1 MSGPLIT
8 LGKRLI
14 EDLIGSRRPLSRVEK
29 KVKQSKDYGREWKSK
44 IERRGTLVTRSYHPK
59 IMGPQRSGFPGG
71 PPITDCAHLSITAS
85 LSSTWGLQL
94 EQFRISGVLLNTKYQ
109 G

>member
-29 KVKQSKDYGREWKSK
+29 KSSNQ
-44 IERRGTLVTRSYHPK
+44 K
-59 IMGPQRSGFPGG
+59 IMEENGKAR
-71 PPITDCAHLSITAS
+71 
-85 LSSTWGLQL
+85 
-94 EQFRISGVLLNTKYQ
+94 
-109 G
+109 

>member
-14 EDLIGSRRPLSRVEK
+14 EDLIGSRRPLSREEK
-29 KVKQSKDYGREWKSK
+29 IKESKNYGREWKSK

-85 LSSTWGLQL
+85 PS
-94 EQFRISGVLLNTKYQ
+94 
-109 G
+109 